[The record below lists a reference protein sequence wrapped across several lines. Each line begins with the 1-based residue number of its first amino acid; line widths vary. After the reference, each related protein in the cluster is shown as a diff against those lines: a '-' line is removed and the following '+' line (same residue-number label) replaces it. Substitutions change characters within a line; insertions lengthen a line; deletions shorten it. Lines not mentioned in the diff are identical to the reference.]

1 MSKLITD
8 YEELKDQIRYH
19 DHRYYSLDDPEI
31 SDREYDVLLKNLEEF
46 EKNNPNLISKD
57 SPTQRI
63 GSAPVAQF
71 NTVEHLKPMLS
82 LANVFTKDELEDF
95 YTRVNKR
102 LLTDYGYEIICEPK
116 MDGAAVSIIY
126 EKGHLVSA
134 LTRGDG
140 FLGEDITSNIQTIKS
155 IPLKLLS
162 SDFTIPDY
170 LEVRGEIFISKKD
183 FEKLNE
189 DAKRNNEKI
198 FANPRNAA
206 SGSLRQLDP
215 KITAARPLSFIA
227 HGIGEIQGLEIESVK
242 EFFEAISKM
251 GIPVS
256 KLNKISYSIDDCL
269 KYYNKILET
278 RDQIPF
284 DIDGVVYKINN
295 LEFQNKLGKVS
306 RSPRWAIAHKF
317 PAEEATT
324 EILEVSFQVGRT
336 GVITPVARLK
346 PVKVGGVIVSN
357 CTLHNIDEINRLD
370 VKINDTVIIRRAGD
384 VIPQIIKVIESKRH
398 NPIDIEIPRA
408 CPACGANVIKENASD
423 WDVFDGDKKIKSLG
437 SKQEAEFFTENH
449 VNKDLI
455 LKEVKNDGA
464 FLRCSAEYK
473 CDEILKGSI
482 IHFVSRKALDIEG
495 LGQEIISKFIA
506 MGYLKTAADIFKLH
520 KYKKELYELEGFGEK
535 SINNLIKSI
544 EISKNIDLHKFIY
557 SLGIPDVGESTSRSL
572 ASNFKE
578 FKKIQD
584 ASFADLISI
593 EDIGPKVASNII
605 NFFKNDFVCLF
616 IDDLLGNVKIN
627 KIKSPT
633 LDEMPLLNLNI
644 VLTGKLQKYSRD
656 EIKENLLLNGAKVSS
671 SVSKN
676 TSLVIAGD
684 NAGSKLNKATELG
697 IKVLSEDEYIEL
709 LNDPKKF
716 T

>member
-63 GSAPVAQF
+63 GSAPVSQF

-170 LEVRGEIFISKKD
+170 LEVRGEIFISKND

-242 EFFEAISKM
+242 EFFEAIEFLF
-251 GIPVS
+251 VE
-256 KLNKISYSIDDCL
+256 
-269 KYYNKILET
+269 ILFF
-278 RDQIPF
+278 PF
-284 DIDGVVYKINN
+284 DFIRLDITSWI
-295 LEFQNKLGKVS
+295 FQN
-306 RSPRWAIAHKF
+306 AINFSFIFIISA
-317 PAEEATT
+317 ALVYWT
-324 EILEVSFQVGRT
+324 LE
-336 GVITPVARLK
+336 L
-346 PVKVGGVIVSN
+346 VKY
-357 CTLHNIDEINRLD
+357 
-370 VKINDTVIIRRAGD
+370 
-384 VIPQIIKVIESKRH
+384 
-398 NPIDIEIPRA
+398 
-408 CPACGANVIKENASD
+408 
-423 WDVFDGDKKIKSLG
+423 DKKEGK
-437 SKQEAEFFTENH
+437 ETEVTAH
-449 VNKDLI
+449 S
-455 LKEVKNDGA
+455 
-464 FLRCSAEYK
+464 FL
-473 CDEILKGSI
+473 
-482 IHFVSRKALDIEG
+482 
-495 LGQEIISKFIA
+495 
-506 MGYLKTAADIFKLH
+506 
-520 KYKKELYELEGFGEK
+520 
-535 SINNLIKSI
+535 
-544 EISKNIDLHKFIY
+544 
-557 SLGIPDVGESTSRSL
+557 
-572 ASNFKE
+572 
-578 FKKIQD
+578 
-584 ASFADLISI
+584 
-593 EDIGPKVASNII
+593 
-605 NFFKNDFVCLF
+605 
-616 IDDLLGNVKIN
+616 
-627 KIKSPT
+627 
-633 LDEMPLLNLNI
+633 
-644 VLTGKLQKYSRD
+644 
-656 EIKENLLLNGAKVSS
+656 
-671 SVSKN
+671 
-676 TSLVIAGD
+676 
-684 NAGSKLNKATELG
+684 
-697 IKVLSEDEYIEL
+697 
-709 LNDPKKF
+709 
-716 T
+716 